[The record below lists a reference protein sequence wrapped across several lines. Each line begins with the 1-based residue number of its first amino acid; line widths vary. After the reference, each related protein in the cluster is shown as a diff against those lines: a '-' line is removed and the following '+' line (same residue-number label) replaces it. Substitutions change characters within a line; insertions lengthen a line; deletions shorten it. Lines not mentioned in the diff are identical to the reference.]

1 MLSGTQRFRVVMRVY
16 LSLGSNLG
24 DRGANLSAALDALDD
39 AEGVAVTA
47 VSQRYATEPVGV
59 TDQPEFL
66 NLAAEIET
74 DLAPLEL
81 LNVVKS
87 IEQALGRTPTE
98 RWGPRSVDI
107 DIVLWGGLMLDSEVL
122 TIPHREFRNRAFVLA
137 PLRELAGD
145 LVDPVTGRTVAEL
158 AARPEVRGAIRP
170 IES

>member
-1 MLSGTQRFRVVMRVY
+1 MLAGTQRFRVVMRVY

-39 AEGVAVTA
+39 TEGVAVTA

-81 LNVVKS
+81 LNVVKR

-107 DIVLWGGLMLDSEVL
+107 DIVLWGGLMLESEVL
-122 TIPHREFRNRAFVLA
+122 TIPHREFRNRAFVLT

-145 LVDPVTGRTVAEL
+145 MVDPVTGRTVAEL
-158 AARPEVRGAIRP
+158 AALPEVRGAIRP